1 MLDTNLAAPAT
12 LKYPAVVEV
21 LPGHDPDHGLRC
33 RLYHRDGWCDAWTW
47 LPLDATAPF
56 GLQWGVVT
64 TMEIGQHPEDILML
78 SLDEGAEPPL
88 SELLP
93 EHLCPIPGV
102 LRQTTRLIDSL
113 RSTPLRRFMT
123 RVLVNPES
131 FQGYWTSPASRR
143 DHHAYPGGLAEH
155 SLEVATMVATAKGL
169 PEEDRE
175 LGIVFALLHDFGKI
189 WCYDPLA
196 CRRIDSREHEAH
208 GLAEL
213 EFDLL
218 YLNRQNPKL
227 GGLLTELLGGP
238 RARRDGKYPLA
249 IGRIVRSFDQMSCE
263 KTRKPDAD
271 AVWDI
276 PL

>member
-1 MLDTNLAAPAT
+1 MLDTNLTAPAT
-12 LKYPAVVEV
+12 LTYPAVVEV
-21 LPGHDPDHGLRC
+21 LPGHDPGHGLRC

-47 LPLDATAPF
+47 LPLDAAPTF

-64 TMEIGQHPEDILML
+64 TMEIGQHPEDLLLL

-93 EHLCPIPGV
+93 EHICPIPGL
-102 LRQTTRLIDSL
+102 LRQSTGLIDNL
-113 RSTPLRRFMT
+113 RSMPLRRFMT
-123 RVLVNPES
+123 RALMKPEA
-131 FQGYWTSPASRR
+131 FRGYWTSPASRR

-189 WCYDPLA
+189 WCYDPLTD
-196 CRRIDSREHEAH
+196 RRLDSREHEAH

-213 EFDLL
+213 EFDLQDL
-218 YLNRQNPKL
+218 VRQSPRL
-227 GGLLTELLGGP
+227 GALMIELLGGQ
-238 RARRDGKYPLA
+238 RARPENKYPLA

-263 KTRKPDAD
+263 KMRRWDGDAL
-271 AVWDI
+271 WDI
-276 PL
+276 PF